1 MKFLISWEQD
11 YVVSRG
17 FCLLNWGIN
26 WIYDIKEKDI
36 ICSKGHRGRVWYAAA
51 HNQDTAI
58 SRWREAYHIHWSD
71 PSGKRLDGE
80 VWLVTRTFP
89 AHAWYTKYVQYN
101 NYGPLEVEGPQ
112 LLVLSICQLVLLSGN
127 IVPED
132 MYSVSSSMSQYL
144 GYLDNSS
151 SMMPHRC
158 QIWGISRMWLIWGR
172 GRRSGC

>member
-1 MKFLISWEQD
+1 MISRKRI
-11 YVVSRG
+11 S
-17 FCLLNWGIN
+17 
-26 WIYDIKEKDI
+26 
-36 ICSKGHRGRVWYAAA
+36 YAARDIGEGYDMQQ
-51 HNQDTAI
+51 HIIRILRYQGGVKHII
-58 SRWREAYHIHWSD
+58 STD
-71 PSGKRLDGE
+71 LTQVPSGRRLDGE

-89 AHAWYTKYVQYN
+89 AQAWYTKYVQYN

-151 SMMPHRC
+151 SMMHNRC

-172 GRRSGC
+172 GRSSC